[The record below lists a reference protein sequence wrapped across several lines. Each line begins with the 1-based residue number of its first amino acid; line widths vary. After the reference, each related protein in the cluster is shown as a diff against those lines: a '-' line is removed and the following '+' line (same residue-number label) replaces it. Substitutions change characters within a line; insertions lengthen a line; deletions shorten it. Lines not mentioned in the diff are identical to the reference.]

1 MALVRLVDDIRCE
14 INWGSHFLYLDA
26 STISFR
32 HFVMFCS
39 FLNFKNLWILNL
51 SDSTER
57 EFDSSHN
64 FANSNIFQTR
74 FSHFVFKMENP
85 KFERKDCWSKYMS
98 SFNQKSLCKFTLKC
112 LSNPYFSHFKIKKL
126 ITFRII
132 SCNEDEQLYTELIFS
147 RVVVQKVMVVLEG
160 GPYLPLLFGN

>member
-1 MALVRLVDDIRCE
+1 MYPPELYPCLTIQSRSAARRAAWDLVFQILWIIGFGTLGDDIRNE
-14 INWGSHFLYLDA
+14 INWGSHSLFLDA
-26 STISFR
+26 STLSFR

-85 KFERKDCWSKYMS
+85 KFERKGCWSKYMS
-98 SFNQKSLCKFTLKC
+98 SFNQKSLCKFILM
-112 LSNPYFSHFKIKKL
+112 SFK
-126 ITFRII
+126 
-132 SCNEDEQLYTELIFS
+132 S
-147 RVVVQKVMVVLEG
+147 
-160 GPYLPLLFGN
+160 LL